1 MKNGAD
7 YLHRNFHSPMNQEQK
22 STSAYVAPAQLCI
35 GMYVYVELPWTEH
48 PFTFSSFKI
57 TSQDQITTLQSLGL
71 DAIRYNPTKS
81 DAAPLNALAASVAK
95 SVVPGPV
102 PQAHINQAKR
112 ARIERLLSQQ
122 TRAATCAKEFESTA
136 KTVKSINN
144 HALSNPEQARKEAE
158 SLVQAMADSML
169 TDSDIA
175 INLMNDHIG
184 GEDVYFHS
192 LNVTLL
198 AMMLAKEMKA
208 PGEAIRQMGMG
219 SMFHDIGKANLP
231 ELILRKTDLLSRAE
245 LTLLKLHCAYGV
257 EIGRKM
263 GLSSA
268 ALKVILQ
275 HHEHVDGSGYPKGIQ
290 GSEINLLARI
300 VAIVNSFDN
309 LCNPVKQSL
318 AVTPHQA
325 LSLMYAHQ
333 SGRFDKAALA
343 AFVRCMGVYPAGT
356 VVSLS
361 NDCVGMVVSVNSA
374 KPLKPTVLIYDPQ
387 VPREQ
392 AILVELASDLDV
404 TISRALPPD
413 QLPKPIH
420 EYLSPGRNVT
430 YYFDT
435 ESKGANA

>member
-1 MKNGAD
+1 M
-7 YLHRNFHSPMNQEQK
+7 SEVQK
-22 STSAYVAPAQLCI
+22 SSSAYIAPAQLRL
-35 GMYVYVELPWTEH
+35 GLYVHVELPWTEH

-57 TSQDQITTLQSLGL
+57 TSQEQIATLQSLGL
-71 DAIRYNPTKS
+71 TAIRYNPTKS
-81 DAAPLNALAASVAK
+81 DNEPLEASTAAVAK
-95 SVVPGPV
+95 SVVSGAV
-102 PQAHINQAKR
+102 QEAQINQAKR

-122 TRAATCAKEFESTA
+122 TRAATCAKAFESTA
-136 KTVKSINN
+136 NTVKSINN

-158 SLVQAMADSML
+158 TLVQTMADSML
-169 TDSDIA
+169 TDADVA
-175 INLMNDHIG
+175 INLMKDHIG
-184 GEDVYFHS
+184 SEDVYFHS

-219 SMFHDIGKANLP
+219 SMFHDIGKANIP
-231 ELILRKTDLLSRAE
+231 DRILRKTDPLNRPELS
-245 LTLLKLHCAYGV
+245 LLKMHCAYGV
-257 EIGRKM
+257 EIGQKM
-263 GLSSA
+263 GLSTA
-268 ALKVILQ
+268 AVKVILQ

-290 GSEINLLARI
+290 GNQINLLARI
-300 VAIVNSFDN
+300 VAIVNTFDN

-356 VVSLS
+356 VVLLS
-361 NDCVGMVVSVNSA
+361 NDSVGIVVSVNTA

-392 AILVELASDLDV
+392 AILVELASDPDV
-404 TISRALPPD
+404 TISRALQPD
-413 QLPKPIH
+413 QLSKPIH
-420 EYLSPGRNVT
+420 EYLSPGRHVT

-435 ESKGANA
+435 ESSGPKA

>member
-1 MKNGAD
+1 M
-7 YLHRNFHSPMNQEQK
+7 SEVQK
-22 STSAYVAPAQLCI
+22 SSSAYIAPAQLRL
-35 GMYVYVELPWTEH
+35 GLYVHVELPWTEH

-57 TSQDQITTLQSLGL
+57 TSQEQIATLQSLGL
-71 DAIRYNPTKS
+71 TAIRYNPTKS
-81 DAAPLNALAASVAK
+81 DNEPLEASTAAVAK
-95 SVVPGPV
+95 SVVSGAV
-102 PQAHINQAKR
+102 QEAQINQAKR
-112 ARIERLLSQQ
+112 TRIERLLSQQ
-122 TRAATCAKEFESTA
+122 TRAATCAKAFESTA
-136 KTVKSINN
+136 NTVKSINN

-158 SLVQAMADSML
+158 TLVQTMADSML
-169 TDSDIA
+169 TDADVA
-175 INLMNDHIG
+175 INLMKDHIG
-184 GEDVYFHS
+184 SEDVYFHS

-219 SMFHDIGKANLP
+219 SMFHDIGKANIP
-231 ELILRKTDLLSRAE
+231 DRILRKTDPLNRPELS
-245 LTLLKLHCAYGV
+245 LLKMHCAYGV
-257 EIGRKM
+257 EIGQKM
-263 GLSSA
+263 GLSTA
-268 ALKVILQ
+268 AVKVILQ

-290 GSEINLLARI
+290 GNQINLLARI
-300 VAIVNSFDN
+300 VAIVNTFDN

-356 VVSLS
+356 VVLLS
-361 NDCVGMVVSVNSA
+361 NDSVGIVVSVNTA

-392 AILVELASDLDV
+392 AILVELASDPDV
-404 TISRALPPD
+404 TISRALQPD
-413 QLPKPIH
+413 QLSKPIH
-420 EYLSPGRNVT
+420 EYLSPGRHVT

-435 ESKGANA
+435 ESSGPKA